1 MAENKTPMGDDPLA
15 WLTEGDELGK
25 AEPEQAAQTRS
36 RTRRQSPSRKVQKEK
51 TEVELLEESFAA
63 LAPQGDELAARF
75 YQRLFEHY
83 PAVIPLFSGSSV
95 AEQQKKLLA
104 ALVLLVQN
112 LHKPDVLSEYLKGL
126 GARHGHYGVLAE
138 HYPLVAENLLAVME
152 EFAGELWT
160 ASVKAA
166 WENAINT
173 IATIMLKAYE
183 PVEADEM
190 ENENEKGLAQEL
202 AMMKSAV
209 NGSMTSTMMI
219 DRDFN
224 ITYVNNA
231 TVVMLTPYV
240 DTLKTVFPKFDLDN
254 LIGTNIDIF
263 HKDPA
268 HQRKLLSDPANC
280 PYVTDIQVGP
290 LRFNLNVTAMV
301 DNEGNYLGNTLE
313 WANVTEVRAKEA
325 EVARLSATVDGAM
338 TSIMMINRDFEITYI
353 NDSTINM
360 LRPYVDTLKQV
371 FPGFD
376 LDNLI
381 GKNIDDFHKDP
392 SHQRKLLSDPKN
404 LPYQTDITV
413 GPLKFNLNVTA
424 MVDPRG
430 DYIGNALEWANVTEV
445 RAKEAEV
452 ARLSATV
459 DGAMTSIMMI
469 NRDFEITY
477 INDSTINMLRPY
489 VDTLK
494 QVFPGFD
501 LDNLIG
507 KNIDDFHK
515 DPSHQRKLLSDPKNL
530 PYQTDITVGP
540 LKFNLNV
547 TAMVDPRGDYIGNAL
562 EWTNVTDVR
571 IKEAAVTRLQG
582 TIDGAK
588 TSIMMIDRDFFV
600 TYANKSTID
609 MLTEYQDTLRSVFPG
624 FDVASLVGTN
634 IDTFHKNPAHQRKM
648 LADPA
653 NLPYNTDIE
662 VGPLSFN
669 LNVTAIYD
677 AEGAYI
683 GTALEWLNNTE
694 SKNTIAAY
702 EGQLDAIDKAMG
714 VISFEMDGT
723 IIDVNQNFLDVVG
736 YTKEE
741 VVGNH
746 HRMFAE
752 PELANSAEYREFWAK
767 LNRGEFDSGEYK
779 RVDKGG
785 KIVYLQ
791 ASYNPIIDINGKPVR
806 VIKYATDITE
816 QKELQLVIENV
827 LAGTSEV
834 MNAMSEG
841 DLTKQLTG
849 KYEGAFALLQTAINS
864 TVTKMSETVKEI
876 NETAS
881 SIAMASSEIS
891 EGNIDLSQRTEEQAS
906 SLEETASS
914 MEELTSTVRQNSDN
928 ARQANQLASNAR
940 EQAEKGG
947 SVIKSAIS
955 AMIAISASSKKVTD
969 IIGVID
975 EIAFQT
981 NLLALNAAVEAARAG
996 EQGRG
1001 FAVVASEVRNLAQRS
1016 ASAAKEIKEL
1026 INDSGEKVKEG
1037 SMLVDESGRTLEEI
1051 VIGAKKVGD
1060 IISEIAAAG
1069 AEQTQGIEQ
1078 VNKAVTQMDE
1088 MTQQNAALV
1097 EQAAAASESLEE
1109 QGKGLQRL
1117 MTFFTT
1123 GGESSAPVA
1132 KKVVAKAKPSSA
1144 EPRATA
1150 TPKARASAPKSSGD
1164 DEWDEF

>member
-15 WLTEGDELGK
+15 WLTEGDGLDNSES
-25 AEPEQAAQTRS
+25 QQTAQTRS
-36 RTRRQSPSRKVQKEK
+36 RARRSSLRRKVEKEK

-63 LAPQGDELAARF
+63 LAPQGEVLAARF
-75 YQRLFEHY
+75 YQLLFEHY
-83 PAVIPLFSGSSV
+83 PAVMPLFSGSSA

-126 GARHGHYGVLAE
+126 GARHDHYGVTAEHYPQVAESLLAAMEELAGDLWTAPVKQAWQNTLNTISTIMLQAYRPMEADNMENKTPLQAEKTKTESELLEESFAALAPQGEALAARFYQRLFENYPDVIPLFSGISPGEQQKKLLAALVLLVQNLHKPDVLSEYLRGLGVRHAHYGVTAE
-138 HYPLVAENLLAVME
+138 HYPLVAESLLAAME
-152 EFAGELWT
+152 ELAGDLWT
-160 ASVKAA
+160 AEVERA
-166 WENAINT
+166 WENT
-173 IATIMLKAYE
+173 LDTVATIMLQAYE

-190 ENENEKGLAQEL
+190 ANTKLEIEQEL
-202 AMMKSAV
+202 ALMRSAV
-209 NGSMTSTMMI
+209 DGASTALMMC
-219 DRDFN
+219 DKDLV
-224 ITYVNNA
+224 ITYVNPA
-231 TVVMLTPYV
+231 VISLLEQRLTE
-240 DTLKTVFPKFDLDN
+240 LRKVFPRLDLTK
-254 LIGTNIDIF
+254 LIGT
-263 HKDPA
+263 
-268 HQRKLLSDPANC
+268 C
-280 PYVTDIQVGP
+280 
-290 LRFNLNVTAMV
+290 
-301 DNEGNYLGNTLE
+301 
-313 WANVTEVRAKEA
+313 
-325 EVARLSATVDGAM
+325 
-338 TSIMMINRDFEITYI
+338 
-353 NDSTINM
+353 
-360 LRPYVDTLKQV
+360 
-371 FPGFD
+371 
-376 LDNLI
+376 
-381 GKNIDDFHKDP
+381 IDDFHKDK
-392 SHQRKLLSDPKN
+392 SLQRGILADLKN
-404 LPYQTDITV
+404 LPYHTEIQILDIWFDLNATAIVDADGNYQGNMVEWKDITSQ
-413 GPLKFNLNVTA
+413 KA
-424 MVDPRG
+424 SER
-430 DYIGNALEWANVTEV
+430 
-445 RAKEAEV
+445 EV
-452 ARLSATV
+452 ARL
-459 DGAMTSIMMI
+459 
-469 NRDFEITY
+469 
-477 INDSTINMLRPY
+477 
-489 VDTLK
+489 
-494 QVFPGFD
+494 
-501 LDNLIG
+501 
-507 KNIDDFHK
+507 
-515 DPSHQRKLLSDPKNL
+515 
-530 PYQTDITVGP
+530 
-540 LKFNLNV
+540 
-547 TAMVDPRGDYIGNAL
+547 
-562 EWTNVTDVR
+562 
-571 IKEAAVTRLQG
+571 QG
-582 TIDGAK
+582 TVDGAK
-588 TSIMMIDRDFFV
+588 TSIMMIDRDFVV
-600 TYANKSTID
+600 TYANQSTID
-609 MLTEYQDTLRSVFPG
+609 MLTEYQDTLRVVFPG
-624 FDVASLVGTN
+624 FNVASLIGTN
-634 IDTFHKNPAHQRKM
+634 IDAFHKNPAYQRK
-648 LADPA
+648 LLSDPA
-653 NLPYNTDIE
+653 NLPHNADIE

-669 LNVTAIYD
+669 LNVTAILD
-677 AEGAYI
+677 ADGEYI

-694 SKNTIAAY
+694 AKNTLAAY
-702 EGQLDAIDKAMG
+702 EGQLDAISKAMG

-736 YTKEE
+736 YSKDE
-741 VVGNH
+741 VVGKH

-752 PELANSAEYREFWAK
+752 TELANSAEYREFWAK
-767 LNRGEFDSGEYK
+767 LNRGEFDTGEYK
-779 RVDKGG
+779 RIGKGG
-785 KIVYLQ
+785 KVVYLQ

-806 VIKYATDITE
+806 VIKYASNITE
-816 QKELQLVIENV
+816 QKELQIVIEGV

-834 MNAMSEG
+834 MNAMAEG

-849 KYEGAFALLQTAINS
+849 EYEGAFALLQTAINS
-864 TVTKMSETVKEI
+864 TVTKMAETVKEI

-947 SVIKSAIS
+947 AVIKNAIS

-1123 GGESSAPVA
+1123 GGESSAPVT
-1132 KKVVAKAKPSSA
+1132 KKVAAKARPA
-1144 EPRATA
+1144 PEEPKTKIAA
-1150 TPKARASAPKSSGD
+1150 KARPAAPQSAGD

>member
-15 WLTEGDELGK
+15 WLTEGEELSK
-25 AEPEQAAQTRS
+25 PEPQQVAQTRS
-36 RTRRQSPSRKVQKEK
+36 RVRRDSSRRKVQKEK

-63 LAPQGDELAARF
+63 LAPQGDALAARF

-95 AEQQKKLLA
+95 PEQQKKLLA

-126 GARHGHYGVLAE
+126 GARHGHYGVLVE

-152 EFAGELWT
+152 EFAGDLWT
-160 ASVKAA
+160 ASVKLA
-166 WENAINT
+166 WENTINT
-173 IATIMLKAYE
+173 ISAVMLQAYEPMEADEMVNKNSLQTDKAKTETELLEESFAALAPQGDALAARFYERLFEKYPVVIPLFSGVSTGEQQKKLLASLVLLVQNLHKPDVLSEYLKGLGARHINYGVTAEHYPLVAENLLSVMEEFAGDLWVPAVAQAWGNTLNTVATIMLQAYE

-190 ENENEKGLAQEL
+190 ANTKLEIEQEL
-202 AMMKSAV
+202 AVMRSAV
-209 NGSMTSTMMI
+209 DGASTALMMC
-219 DRDFN
+219 DKDLV
-224 ITYVNNA
+224 ITYVNPAVLSLLENR
-231 TVVMLTPYV
+231 L
-240 DTLKTVFPKFDLDN
+240 DELRKVFPRLDLTK
-254 LIGTNIDIF
+254 LIGT
-263 HKDPA
+263 
-268 HQRKLLSDPANC
+268 C
-280 PYVTDIQVGP
+280 
-290 LRFNLNVTAMV
+290 
-301 DNEGNYLGNTLE
+301 
-313 WANVTEVRAKEA
+313 
-325 EVARLSATVDGAM
+325 
-338 TSIMMINRDFEITYI
+338 
-353 NDSTINM
+353 
-360 LRPYVDTLKQV
+360 
-371 FPGFD
+371 
-376 LDNLI
+376 
-381 GKNIDDFHKDP
+381 IDDFHKDK
-392 SHQRKLLSDPKN
+392 SLQRGILADVNN
-404 LPYQTDITV
+404 LPYRTQIQVLDLWFDLNATAILDTDGNYMGNMVEWKDITS
-413 GPLKFNLNVTA
+413 
-424 MVDPRG
+424 
-430 DYIGNALEWANVTEV
+430 E
-445 RAKEAEV
+445 KE
-452 ARLSATV
+452 
-459 DGAMTSIMMI
+459 
-469 NRDFEITY
+469 
-477 INDSTINMLRPY
+477 
-489 VDTLK
+489 
-494 QVFPGFD
+494 
-501 LDNLIG
+501 
-507 KNIDDFHK
+507 
-515 DPSHQRKLLSDPKNL
+515 
-530 PYQTDITVGP
+530 
-540 LKFNLNV
+540 
-547 TAMVDPRGDYIGNAL
+547 
-562 EWTNVTDVR
+562 
-571 IKEAAVTRLQG
+571 KEQDVTRLQG
-582 TIDGAK
+582 TVDGAK

-624 FDVASLVGTN
+624 FDVAKLVGTN
-634 IDTFHKNPAHQRKM
+634 IDTFHKNPAHQRK
-648 LADPA
+648 LLSDPA

-669 LNVTAIYD
+669 LNVTAIMD
-677 AEGAYI
+677 ADGAYI

-702 EGQLDAIDKAMG
+702 EGQLDAISKAMG

-723 IIDVNQNFLDVVG
+723 IIDLNQNFLDVVG
-736 YTKEE
+736 YSKEE
-741 VVGNH
+741 VVGHH

-752 PELANSAEYREFWAK
+752 AELANSAEYREFWAK

-779 RVDKGG
+779 RIGKGG
-785 KIVYLQ
+785 KVVYLQ
-791 ASYNPIIDINGKPVR
+791 ASYNPILDINGKPVR
-806 VIKYATDITE
+806 VIKYATNITE
-816 QKELQLVIENV
+816 QKDLQFVIEDV

-834 MNAMSEG
+834 MNAMAEG
-841 DLTKQLTG
+841 DLTKQLAG
-849 KYEGAFALLQTAINS
+849 NYEGAFALLQTAINS

-1123 GGESSAPVA
+1123 GGESSAPA
-1132 KKVVAKAKPSSA
+1132 EKKVVAKAKPVSA

-1150 TPKARASAPKSSGD
+1150 IPKARASAPKSSGD

>member
-1 MAENKTPMGDDPLA
+1 MAENKTSMGDDPLA
-15 WLTEGDELGK
+15 WLTEGDQLSK
-25 AEPEQAAQTRS
+25 TEPQQVAQTRS
-36 RTRRQSPSRKVQKEK
+36 RTRRDSSRRKAQQEK
-51 TEVELLEESFAA
+51 TDVELLEESFAA
-63 LAPQGDELAARF
+63 IAPQGDALAARF
-75 YQRLFEHY
+75 YERLFEHY
-83 PAVIPLFSGSSV
+83 PSVINLFSGSSV
-95 AEQQKKLLA
+95 AQQQKKLLA

-126 GARHGHYGVLAE
+126 GARHGHYGVVAE

-152 EFAGELWT
+152 EFSGDLWT
-160 ASVKAA
+160 ASVKQA
-166 WENAINT
+166 WENTINT
-173 IATIMLKAYE
+173 VAVVMLQAYEPMEADKMENKIPLQVDKVKTETELLEESFAALAPQGDALAARFYERLFEKYPDVIPLFAGVSTDQQQKKLLAALVLLVQNLHKPDVLSEYLKGLGARHVNYGVTAEHYPLVAENLLSVMEEFAGDLWIPAVAQAWENTLNTVATIMLQAYE

-190 ENENEKGLAQEL
+190 ANTKIEQEL
-202 AMMKSAV
+202 AIMRSAV
-209 NGSMTSTMMI
+209 DGANTALMMC
-219 DRDFN
+219 DKDLV
-224 ITYVNNA
+224 ITYVNPAVISLLENRIDE
-231 TVVMLTPYV
+231 LR
-240 DTLKTVFPKFDLDN
+240 KVFPRLDLTK
-254 LIGTNIDIF
+254 LIGT
-263 HKDPA
+263 
-268 HQRKLLSDPANC
+268 C
-280 PYVTDIQVGP
+280 
-290 LRFNLNVTAMV
+290 
-301 DNEGNYLGNTLE
+301 
-313 WANVTEVRAKEA
+313 
-325 EVARLSATVDGAM
+325 
-338 TSIMMINRDFEITYI
+338 
-353 NDSTINM
+353 
-360 LRPYVDTLKQV
+360 
-371 FPGFD
+371 
-376 LDNLI
+376 
-381 GKNIDDFHKDP
+381 IDDFHKDK
-392 SHQRKLLSDPKN
+392 SLQRGILADVNN
-404 LPYQTDITV
+404 LPYQTQIQVLELWFDLNATAILDTDGHYMGNMVEWKDITS
-413 GPLKFNLNVTA
+413 
-424 MVDPRG
+424 
-430 DYIGNALEWANVTEV
+430 E
-445 RAKEAEV
+445 KEKE
-452 ARLSATV
+452 
-459 DGAMTSIMMI
+459 
-469 NRDFEITY
+469 RD
-477 INDSTINMLRPY
+477 
-489 VDTLK
+489 
-494 QVFPGFD
+494 
-501 LDNLIG
+501 
-507 KNIDDFHK
+507 
-515 DPSHQRKLLSDPKNL
+515 
-530 PYQTDITVGP
+530 
-540 LKFNLNV
+540 
-547 TAMVDPRGDYIGNAL
+547 
-562 EWTNVTDVR
+562 
-571 IKEAAVTRLQG
+571 VTRLQG
-582 TIDGAK
+582 TVDGAK

-609 MLTEYQDTLRSVFPG
+609 MLTEYQDTLRAVFPG
-624 FDVASLVGTN
+624 FNVDNLIGAN
-634 IDTFHKNPAHQRKM
+634 IDSFHKNPAHQRK
-648 LADPA
+648 LLSDPA

-669 LNVTAIYD
+669 LNVTAIMD

-702 EGQLDAIDKAMG
+702 EGQLDAISKAMG

-723 IIDVNQNFLDVVG
+723 VIEVNQNFLDVVG

-752 PELANSAEYREFWAK
+752 AELANSAEYREFWAK

-779 RVDKGG
+779 RVAKSG

-791 ASYNPIIDINGKPVR
+791 ASYNPIMDINGKPVR
-806 VIKYATDITE
+806 VIKYATNITE
-816 QKELQLVIENV
+816 QKELQFVIEDV

-834 MNAMSEG
+834 MNAMSQG
-841 DLTKQLTG
+841 DLTKQLIG
-849 KYEGAFALLQTAINS
+849 DYEGPFALLQTAINS

-1123 GGESSAPVA
+1123 GGETSAPEA
-1132 KKVVAKAKPSSA
+1132 KKVVAKAKPATA
-1144 EPRATA
+1144 EPRTTA
-1150 TPKARASAPKSSGD
+1150 APKARASAPKAAGD